1 MTSEASDRALI
12 RAVADTN
19 ILIRAFIKP
28 QGTVGPILQ
37 RLRLGDYVLICSVS
51 LFDELLARLALPR
64 IRLKYHV
71 TDEGLEALVDLFVP
85 PHAFLS
91 ALDAGRK

>member
-1 MTSEASDRALI
+1 MMSEASDRALI

-19 ILIRAFIKP
+19 ILIRAFKP

-51 LFDELLARLALPR
+51 LFDELLAKLALPR
-64 IRLKYHV
+64 IRRKYHV
-71 TDEGLEALVDLFVP
+71 TDEDLEALVDLFVP